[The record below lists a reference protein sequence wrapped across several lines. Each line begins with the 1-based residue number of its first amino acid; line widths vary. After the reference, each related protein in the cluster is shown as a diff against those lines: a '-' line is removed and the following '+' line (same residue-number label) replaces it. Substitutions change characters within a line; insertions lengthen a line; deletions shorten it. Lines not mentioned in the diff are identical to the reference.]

1 MKKLLILTIACAT
14 IGCTSITQ
22 IGTHSIISNRNVS
35 TKENYQVIKSYVGV
49 SKKEIIRNKSKTIDG
64 SVAIVL
70 QQVPGGEFLMNCK
83 VYKVEGGYYSVSGDV
98 WGVSGSINFQGFKVG
113 DKVKYG
119 SHKASITNLTTDK
132 KCTIAYDDKIKEVE
146 YTDLIKIE

>member
-1 MKKLLILTIACAT
+1 MKKTAVIIIVCLLSS
-14 IGCTSITQ
+14 CTSITQ

-35 TKENYQVIKSYVGV
+35 TKENYQVIRSYVGV
-49 SKKEIIRNKSKTIDG
+49 SKKEIKRNKSKTIDG
-64 SVAIVL
+64 SIALVL

-83 VYKVEGGYYSVSGDV
+83 VYKVDSKYYSVSGDV

-119 SHKASITNLTTDK
+119 SHMAIIKNLTTDK
-132 KCTIAYDDKIKEVE
+132 KCTIAYDDKVKEVD

>member
-1 MKKLLILTIACAT
+1 MKNLAIIILVCILG
-14 IGCTSITQ
+14 GCTSITQ

-64 SVAIVL
+64 SIAIVL

-119 SHKASITNLTTDK
+119 SHQAVIKNLSTDK
-132 KCTIAYDDKIKEVE
+132 KCTIAYDDRIKEVD